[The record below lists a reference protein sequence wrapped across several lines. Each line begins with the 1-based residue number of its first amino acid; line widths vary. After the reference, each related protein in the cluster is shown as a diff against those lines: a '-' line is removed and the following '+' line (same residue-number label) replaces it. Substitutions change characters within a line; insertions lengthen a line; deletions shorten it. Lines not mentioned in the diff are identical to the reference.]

1 MVLALADSKTAIIQ
15 RCFTLD
21 MLDKALIGELSNNCR
36 VSFSNL
42 AGKYSVSVNTIKNR
56 VEQLLEDK
64 VILGFDVI
72 PKMSL
77 FNASFATIML
87 HLESRATREI
97 IDRLGSNQFIMAVMT
112 GLEPEGF
119 AIAIYRNADE
129 LNQAVEHLRT
139 DSAVREVEV
148 IQLLPPPSSKE
159 TVRSTKTLDDLK
171 TIDWKILYH
180 LRWNGRMALKEIA
193 EKAGKSVPTVRKRI
207 EFMRKHDLI
216 YESTLLNI
224 GAVGTGL
231 VITLV
236 AEIPDL
242 SSSRQLEIDELIRNA
257 YPEEYWLSWMS
268 ADRPVMLLSF
278 YTASAK
284 AAGDI
289 RNNLGSVVPGL
300 GVVGQVISGEWEY
313 FRDFRDKILREKSG
327 EA

>member
-1 MVLALADSKTAIIQ
+1 VVFALADSKTAIIQ

-36 VSFSNL
+36 MSFSNL
-42 AGKYSVSVNTIKNR
+42 AEKHSVSVNTIKNR

-64 VILGFDVI
+64 VILGFDVT
-72 PKMSL
+72 PKLSL

-87 HLESRATREI
+87 HLESRATREV
-97 IDRLGSNQFIMAVMT
+97 IDRLGNNQFIMAVMT

-119 AIAIYRNADE
+119 AIAIYRNTDE

-159 TVRSTKTLDDLK
+159 TVRATKTIDDLK

-224 GAVGTGL
+224 GAVGTGM

-236 AEIPDL
+236 AETPDL
-242 SSSRQLEIDELIRNA
+242 SSSRQLEIDELIRKA

-268 ADRPVMLLSF
+268 ADRPVMLLTF

-284 AAGDI
+284 VAGEI
-289 RNNLGSVVPGL
+289 RNSLGSVVQGL
-300 GVVGQVISGEWEY
+300 RVVGQVISGEWEY

>member
-1 MVLALADSKTAIIQ
+1 
-15 RCFTLD
+15 

-42 AGKYSVSVNTIKNR
+42 AEKYSVSVNTIKNR
-56 VEQLLEDK
+56 VEQLLRDK
-64 VILGFDVI
+64 VILGFDVM

-87 HLESRATREI
+87 HLESRATRDV

-119 AIAIYRNADE
+119 VIAIYRNADE

-224 GAVGTGL
+224 GAVGTGM

-236 AEIPDL
+236 AQIPDL
-242 SSSRQLEIDELIRNA
+242 SSSRQLEIDELIQNA

-300 GVVGQVISGEWEY
+300 RLVGQVISGEWEY